1 MKPLCIGITGFIGTG
16 KTTVTTLLS
25 EITGFYPV
33 YLDQLGHQAYT
44 EEEIRKRVSQ
54 HFHLEEEN
62 CSGESIRGIIREIVF
77 RSENEKKWL
86 ENVLWPYILHETKK
100 SIAEYHKCIIE
111 GVILYPSGLDQLCC
125 CVLNVQTKKSL
136 LRERLAN
143 RGYSPE
149 RINLVLASQRS
160 MLKPSEGKRIPQIL
174 VRNEG
179 TKDELKDVLTLLWEK
194 RLRVFFEEEG
204 RVKTKR

>member
-1 MKPLCIGITGFIGTG
+1 MKPLCIGITGFIGSG
-16 KTTVTTLLS
+16 KTTVTNLLS
-25 EITGFYPV
+25 ELTGFYPV
-33 YLDQLGHQAYT
+33 YLDKLGHQAYT

-62 CSGESIRGIIREIVF
+62 YSVESIRSAIREIVF

-86 ENVLWPYILHETKK
+86 ENVLWPYIIHETKK
-100 SIAEYHKCIIE
+100 SITEYRKCIIE
-111 GVILYPSGLDQLCC
+111 GIILYPSGLDQLCR

-136 LRERLAN
+136 LRERLTN

-149 RINLVLASQRS
+149 TISLILSSQQN
-160 MLKPSEGKRIPQIL
+160 MTKPLESKRIPQIL

-179 TKDELKDVLTLLWEK
+179 TKDEMKDVLTLLWEK
-194 RLRVFFEEEG
+194 KLRVFFEEEG
-204 RVKTKR
+204 RAKTKR